1 MKGGIS
7 RATIPAVK
15 LTTRSRPVFF
25 QLILLGVLVG
35 TLFWELVMRL
45 FGLESPL
52 TLGPIGFDIA
62 VLAVWLSVNPGS
74 ILGAALGYLLFR
86 AA

>member
-1 MKGGIS
+1 MKLS
-7 RATIPAVK
+7 
-15 LTTRSRPVFF
+15 TRNRSIFS
-25 QLILLGVLVG
+25 QLLILGTVVG
-35 TLFWELVMRL
+35 TLFWELLMRL

-52 TLGPIGFDIA
+52 TLGPIGFDLS

>member
-1 MKGGIS
+1 
-7 RATIPAVK
+7 
-15 LTTRSRPVFF
+15 
-25 QLILLGVLVG
+25 
-35 TLFWELVMRL
+35 MRL

-74 ILGAALGYLLFR
+74 ILGAALGYLFFR